1 MSSANRKISQL
12 PESTNPASTAVV
24 PVVTDAGSNAKV
36 TLENAV
42 KAGLPIAGTNQLG
55 GVKIGSG
62 ITVAADGTISASGG
76 GGGTGGGATS
86 LDDLNDVNITGSPT
100 EGQVLVY
107 SKNNLFEN
115 TNVLD
120 SGQF

>member
-76 GGGTGGGATS
+76 GGTGGGASS
-86 LDDLNDVNITGSPT
+86 LNDLNDVTITGSPT

>member
-62 ITVAADGTISASGG
+62 IAVAADGTISASGG
-76 GGGTGGGATS
+76 GGTGGGASS
-86 LDDLNDVNITGSPT
+86 LNDLNDVTITGSPT

-107 SKNNLFEN
+107 SQNNLFEN

>member
-12 PESTNPASTAVV
+12 PESTEPASTAVV

-76 GGGTGGGATS
+76 GGDGGGASS
-86 LDDLNDVNITGSPT
+86 LNDLNDVTITGNLT

-115 TNVLD
+115 TNVLN